1 MAVPNL
7 FHGSKCRVVFS
18 NVPTL
23 TSILNINL
31 YDLYVKQVQ
40 IPSYNVL
47 EYYSEFKGERKIHP
61 ISRQNTELQQL
72 SIIFKCDEE
81 LANYFNLF
89 EWMQELRYGQNVPTT
104 FISDNVIKTIT
115 IELLDN
121 EKRAKS
127 RINFSNALL
136 VGLSSLSM
144 TMGSDDEVTFS
155 CDFSYQE
162 IKKETI

>member
-23 TSILNINL
+23 TSMLNINL

-89 EWMQELRYGQNVPTT
+89 EYLSSFEDFSVVEGVSMAPLRRMLMAA
-104 FISDNVIKTIT
+104 FRSASISIPQFKH
-115 IELLDN
+115 L
-121 EKRAKS
+121 
-127 RINFSNALL
+127 NFSLER
-136 VGLSSLSM
+136 LSL
-144 TMGSDDEVTFS
+144 
-155 CDFSYQE
+155 
-162 IKKETI
+162 